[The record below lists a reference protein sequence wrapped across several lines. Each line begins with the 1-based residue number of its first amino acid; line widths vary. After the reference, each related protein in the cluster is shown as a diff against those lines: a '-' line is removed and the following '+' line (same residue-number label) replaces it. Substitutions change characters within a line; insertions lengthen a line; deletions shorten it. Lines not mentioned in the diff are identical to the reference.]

1 MCVFVCV
8 MCSII
13 SINRH
18 QVETLLTVFFVENSH
33 EIRSRF
39 LFYVFCFWSRQR
51 NLLKI
56 IVKCKINR
64 NYKQIAVRHFRQA
77 LKLMTDSSDSND
89 SSDPSEPFRQV
100 RRRQLSV
107 TATRFN

>member
-1 MCVFVCV
+1 M
-8 MCSII
+8 
-13 SINRH
+13 
-18 QVETLLTVFFVENSH
+18 TVFFVENSH

-39 LFYVFCFWSRQR
+39 SFVFFFVFGFWSRQR
-51 NLLKI
+51 NMLKI

-64 NYKQIAVRHFRQA
+64 NYKQIAVRHFRLA

-100 RRRQLSV
+100 RRRRLFV
-107 TATRFN
+107 PATRFN

>member
-1 MCVFVCV
+1 M
-8 MCSII
+8 
-13 SINRH
+13 
-18 QVETLLTVFFVENSH
+18 
-33 EIRSRF
+33 
-39 LFYVFCFWSRQR
+39 
-51 NLLKI
+51 LKI

-64 NYKQIAVRHFRQA
+64 NYKQIAVRHFRRA

-100 RRRQLSV
+100 RCRRVFV